1 MLATRRCLLW
11 IAIAIAAVTA
21 SPLHAQVVISQV
33 YGGGGNSGATLRN
46 DFIEVFNRGGAAVD
60 LGGWSVQYASSAGI
74 SWQVT
79 ALSGTIQA
87 GQYYLIQEAQGAGGS
102 TSLPTPDATGTI
114 AMSATAGKVALLN
127 TTTALGG
134 SGCPL
139 AASVQDFV
147 GYGAASCSE
156 TSPVSAL
163 TNTTAARRAGG
174 GCTDTNN
181 NSSDFSTGAPNPR
194 NTAAPLNPCAGPL
207 TITNPSPL
215 PNGTVFGP
223 YSITFAASGGT
234 GTGYTFAQ
242 VGGTLT
248 PGLSLAGA
256 TLSGSPGTTTG
267 SPFSFTM
274 QVTDSGS
281 NTAQKE
287 FELVV
292 DPVPTCTPSDTIA
305 EIQGD
310 GNTSPLLGA
319 NVTTSG
325 IVTGRRSNGF
335 FIQMPPPGD
344 GDPATSDGVFVFTS
358 SAPPAVAAAG
368 NEVCVAGNV
377 HEFIPSSDPASPSQT
392 EIASPTSIFVISPGN
407 PLPPPAELTSADLRP
422 SGGIDQ
428 LERYEGMRVSVD
440 SLTASS
446 PTDGNVNEANAT
458 STSTGVFFGVLTGT
472 PRPFRE
478 PGIETPEPLPAGSP
492 CCVPVFDA
500 NPERLRVDTG
510 SGPTALEVTTG
521 AVVTGLTG
529 PLEYSQRTYSIVV
542 DPGSTP
548 TVIPGIAAAVP
559 VPPPDPDTEFTIA
572 SFNIERFFDT
582 EDDPSVSDVTLTP
595 IAFSHRL
602 NKASLAI
609 RTVMN
614 SPDVIGV
621 EEMENLS
628 TLQALA
634 DKVNSDTVAAG
645 GPDPD
650 YRAYLEEGNDVGGID
665 VGFLVKASR
674 VDVASVTQYGKDTT
688 YVPPSGVPAL
698 LNDRP
703 PLVLR
708 ASVTDEGG
716 TSPFIVIVNHL
727 RSLSGINGP
736 DGDRIRAKRR
746 AQAEFL
752 AGLVQSLQ
760 AGDPSARIVSIG
772 DYNAFD
778 VSDGYVDVMGTIE
791 GTPTPADNV
800 VLASPD
806 LVDPDL
812 TDLVTTLPAEERYS
826 YVFGGSAQ
834 VLDHVLVN
842 PGMNALRS
850 RFAYARN
857 DADFAESFRNDPDR
871 PERISDH
878 DLPVAYFKLPLDH
891 TPPVLTVP
899 GDLTVEATS
908 PAGAVVT
915 FSATAVDDID
925 PSPTVS
931 CAPAS
936 GSTFPLADTL
946 VACTATDHRGN
957 TSTGSFIV
965 HVVDTTPPT
974 VLVTGVTSGASYTLG
989 SVPTAGCSTTDTV
1002 STIAVYA
1009 ALSITGGT
1017 PDGTGTFTATCSGG
1031 RDSAGNVAPP
1041 VTATYAVT
1049 YAHFLTALGPAR
1061 IWLGLKDKRDDDD
1074 HHNHDG
1080 DDDDDRRGTNFDV
1093 RAEVLKNGAVA
1104 GSGQVNGV
1112 SGGGD
1117 DFHDAVLR
1125 TIGLTL
1131 PAPVGFAPGDRL
1143 ALRLSVRIAA
1153 TGRRKGTARL
1163 WFNDG
1168 AANTRFGATLGG
1180 PPSQYYLVG
1189 TSPASFALK
1198 KDVAGTGPKTTV
1210 DVFVDRAAGGNPF
1223 RPFGTWSIVVP

>member
-1 MLATRRCLLW
+1 MLANRRCLPW
-11 IAIAIAAVTA
+11 ISIVIAAVA
-21 SPLHAQVVISQV
+21 ACPSPLHAQVVISQV
-33 YGGGGNSGATLRN
+33 YGGGGNSGATFRN

-60 LGGWSVQYASSAGI
+60 LSGWGP
-74 SWQVT
+74 
-79 ALSGTIQA
+79 IQA
-87 GQYYLIQEAQGAGGS
+87 GQHYLIQEAQGAGGT

-127 TTTALGG
+127 TTSALSG

-156 TSPVSAL
+156 TSPVAAL
-163 TNTTAARRAGG
+163 TNTTAALRAGG
-174 GCTDTNN
+174 GCTDTNS
-181 NSSDFSTGAPNPR
+181 NSSDFGAGAPNPR

-215 PNGTVFGP
+215 PNGTVFQP

-242 VGGTLT
+242 IGGTLP

-256 TLSGSPGTTTG
+256 TLSGSPGTAAG

-287 FELVV
+287 FELAV
-292 DPVPTCTPSDTIA
+292 DPVPTCTPTNTIA

-310 GNTSPLLGA
+310 GNTSPLLGTD
-319 NVTTSG
+319 VTTSG

-368 NEVCVAGNV
+368 NEVCVRGNA

-392 EIASPTSIFVISPGN
+392 EIASPTSIFVISTGN
-407 PLPPPAELTSADLRP
+407 PLPPPVMLTSSDVSP

-428 LERYEGMRVSVD
+428 LERYEGMRVSVE

-446 PTDGNVNEANAT
+446 PTGGNIDEANAT

-478 PGIETPEPLPAGSP
+478 AGIETPEPLPAGSP

-510 SGPTALEVTTG
+510 SGPSALEVTTG
-521 AVVTGLTG
+521 AVVSGLTG

-559 VPPPDPDTEFTIA
+559 VPPPDGDTEFTIA
-572 SFNIERFFDT
+572 SFNMERFFDT
-582 EDDPSVSDVTLTP
+582 EDDPDVSDVKLTAA
-595 IAFSHRL
+595 AFGHRL

-621 EEMENLS
+621 EEMENLG

-645 GPDPD
+645 GTDPG
-650 YRAYLEEGNDVGGID
+650 YQAYLEEGNDVGGID

-674 VDVASVTQYGKDTT
+674 VDVDGDVLQYGKDAT
-688 YVPPSGVPAL
+688 YVTPSGASAL

-708 ASVTDEGG
+708 ASVTAEGG
-716 TSPFIVIVNHL
+716 TLPFIVIVNHL

-746 AQAEFL
+746 AQAEYL
-752 AGLVQSLQ
+752 AGLVQSFQ

-842 PGMNALRS
+842 PGMNAILS

-871 PERISDH
+871 AERISDH

-891 TPPVLTVP
+891 TPPVLTLP
-899 GDLTVEATS
+899 GELTEEATS

-925 PSPTVS
+925 PSPTVTCS
-931 CAPAS
+931 PAS
-936 GSTFPLADTL
+936 GSTFPPANTL
-946 VACTATDHRGN
+946 VGCTATDHRGN
-957 TSTGSFIV
+957 ASTGSFTV

-974 VLVTGVTSGASYTLG
+974 VLVTGVVNGASYTLG
-989 SVPTAGCSTTDTV
+989 SVPAAGCSTTDAV

-1009 ALSITGGT
+1009 ALSLTGGT

-1031 RDSAGNVAPP
+1031 RDAAGNVAPP
-1041 VTATYAVT
+1041 VSATYTVS
-1049 YAHFLTALGPAR
+1049 YAHFLTALAPAR
-1061 IWLGLKDKRDDDD
+1061 IWLGQKQGNGDHQSRDDD
-1074 HHNHDG
+1074 N
-1080 DDDDDRRGTNFDV
+1080 DDDHRGTNFDV

-1125 TIGLTL
+1125 TIGLIL

-1143 ALRLSVRIAA
+1143 SLRLSVRVAA

-1180 PPSQYYLVG
+1180 PPSQYYPVG
-1189 TSPASFALK
+1189 TSVASFALS

-1210 DVFVDRAAGGNPF
+1210 DVFVDRGAGGNPF
-1223 RPFGTWSIVVP
+1223 RPFGSWSIVVP